1 MIEHAA
7 VEAAKKFAENEEN
20 RTDTRGVVK
29 ASRVFPVVSVFSV
42 LMGIAMALLK
52 LKQGGVMFY
61 VLAAAFVPYR
71 TSEIRYTLL
80 MIAFLLLSLYFF
92 SCTLR
97 FRVMW
102 DEEGIRIRQNW
113 KPEKH
118 YAWTELEQMYI
129 EDQCIILYLDGKKY
143 GFSQGC
149 PNSMELIDFLEQKFS
164 AEQAAE

>member
-1 MIEHAA
+1 MKLTSARKDYGIYGFMVA
-7 VEAAKKFAENEEN
+7 VFLAG
-20 RTDTRGVVK
+20 T
-29 ASRVFPVVSVFSV
+29 
-42 LMGIAMALLK
+42 IA
-52 LKQGGVMFY
+52 F
-61 VLAAAFVPYR
+61 FVRYG
-71 TSEIRYTLL
+71 TSEIWYTL
-80 MIAFLLLSLYFF
+80 
-92 SCTLR
+92 LR

>member
-1 MIEHAA
+1 MKLTSARKDYGIYGFMVA
-7 VEAAKKFAENEEN
+7 VFLAG
-20 RTDTRGVVK
+20 T
-29 ASRVFPVVSVFSV
+29 
-42 LMGIAMALLK
+42 IA
-52 LKQGGVMFY
+52 F
-61 VLAAAFVPYR
+61 FVRYG
-71 TSEIRYTLL
+71 TSEIWYTLL

-149 PNSMELIDFLEQKFS
+149 PNSMELIDFLEQKFPLNRRQNKGNDENDNTRANEPVRYGNIRTVS
-164 AEQAAE
+164 GGHRPRRRGILCG

>member
-1 MIEHAA
+1 MKLTSARKDYGIYGFMVA
-7 VEAAKKFAENEEN
+7 VFLAG
-20 RTDTRGVVK
+20 T
-29 ASRVFPVVSVFSV
+29 
-42 LMGIAMALLK
+42 IA
-52 LKQGGVMFY
+52 F
-61 VLAAAFVPYR
+61 FVRYG
-71 TSEIRYTLL
+71 TSEIWYTLL

-149 PNSMELIDFLEQKFS
+149 PNSMELK
-164 AEQAAE
+164 